1 MENGQKIQEGSLYIM
16 GEDGSQRKIATISEA
31 IIQTENLLKEAQE
44 KTGREVRSIMR
55 IQGSFE
61 TILENVKIPYRAR
74 LSLLYGF
81 KVTNNWLKM
90 HGGIMERNGG
100 KRKRRSEGKN
110 RRRRKSGRKKIH
122 IYS

>member
-1 MENGQKIQEGSLYIM
+1 MENCQKIQGGSLYIM

-31 IIQTENLLKEAQE
+31 IIQTEKLLMEAQE
-44 KTGREVRSIMR
+44 ETGREVRSIMG

-61 TILENVKIPYRAR
+61 MTLENVKISYRTR

-100 KRKRRSEGKN
+100 RRKRRSEGK
-110 RRRRKSGRKKIH
+110 RRKR
-122 IYS
+122 